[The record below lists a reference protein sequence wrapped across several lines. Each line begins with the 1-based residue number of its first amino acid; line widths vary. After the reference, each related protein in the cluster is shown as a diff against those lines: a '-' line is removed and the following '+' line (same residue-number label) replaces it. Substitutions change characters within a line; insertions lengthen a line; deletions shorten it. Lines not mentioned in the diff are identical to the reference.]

1 MKNGEKLDIL
11 LKRTLTPTVKP
22 SETLNQKII
31 SQLNTKVMGNDG
43 NKLFRKRRIP
53 VALVAALLIL
63 TLSAAVYATWNLL
76 APNQVAEHFGD
87 KTLSDA
93 FKSKD
98 AIVINESIASG
109 EYIFTLHGI
118 VSGEGLSDF
127 GSSAEESHPD
137 RTYAVVS
144 IAKQDG
150 SNMPD
155 TQDEEYNATPFFISP
170 LIKGQ
175 KPWLVNIAT
184 MNGGYSSF
192 VIDGV
197 MYRLIECDG
206 VEMFADRGLYL
217 CISTSTFYD
226 INAFNYDEETGE
238 VSVNNEYDG
247 ANALFGLPLDTSKAD
262 YEKAE
267 AYLKELLKEPEKT
280 DVDRDE
286 MTNIYWDEM
295 TVEGDIIQESIR
307 EVTYDKNGNVYYDYE
322 DITVSTHVE
331 TLFEDDQTG
340 LSSMVCIIKEDDN
353 LFAIQFLRDSNGV
366 ITGRVIKMN

>member
-11 LKRTLTPTVKP
+11 LKQTLSSTVKP
-22 SETLNQKII
+22 SETLNQKVI
-31 SQLNTKVMGNDG
+31 SQLNTEAIGNG
-43 NKLFRKRRIP
+43 GYKIVRKKPIP
-53 VALVAALLIL
+53 IMLTAVLLII
-63 TLSAAVYATWNLL
+63 TLSAAVYATWNFLT
-76 APNQVAEHFGD
+76 PNQVAEHVGD
-87 KTLSDA
+87 KSLADA

-98 AIVINESIASG
+98 AILINESIASG
-109 EYIFTLHGI
+109 EYIFTFHGV
-118 VSGEGLSDF
+118 VSGKGLSDF
-127 GSSAEESHPD
+127 GGSAEETHPD

-155 TQDEEYNATPFFISP
+155 TIDEEYDDTPFFISP

-217 CISTSTFYD
+217 CISTSDFYD

-238 VSVNNEYDG
+238 ISVNEEYDG
-247 ANALFGLPLDTSKAD
+247 ANVLFDLPLDKSKAD

-267 AYLKELLKEPEKT
+267 AYLKELLGEPVKELEKT
-280 DVDRDE
+280 DFH
-286 MTNIYWDEM
+286 WDKT
-295 TVEGDIIQESIR
+295 TVEGDIIQESIKN
-307 EVTYDKNGNVYYDYE
+307 VTYDEDGNIYYEYG
-322 DITVSTHVE
+322 DIKVSTCVE
-331 TLFEDDQTG
+331 NLFEDGQTG
-340 LSSMVCIIKEDDN
+340 LSDIVFIFEEDDSS
-353 LFAIQFLRDSNGV
+353 LAVQFFRETDGV
-366 ITGRVIKMN
+366 ITGRVIKMK